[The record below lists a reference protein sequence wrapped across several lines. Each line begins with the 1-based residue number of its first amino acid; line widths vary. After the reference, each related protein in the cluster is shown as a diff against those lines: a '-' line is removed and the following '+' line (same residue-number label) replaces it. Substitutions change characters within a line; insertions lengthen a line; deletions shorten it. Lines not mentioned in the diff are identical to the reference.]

1 MDPHMTA
8 EDRNIMDLGSHRR
21 LKQELTPPPCP
32 QHFKKKKLVNFKVS
46 LRRRSLK
53 DQARRGSTG
62 SITPR
67 FDGRKS
73 SVTFLQDQVDALG
86 NVKDCAEHDIPLQT
100 RHDSRTATLERQDTR
115 TTKER
120 REAFRST
127 GEQRMAARRSQDR
140 RSGSTANS
148 FSLSRDQEHRF
159 EDQGSRDMEMT
170 RRLDL
175 ELSRA
180 TQRNLSVDTGK
191 RHSLVEPDL
200 SPIRTT
206 PPRTSPRTTPTRTT
220 PIRTSPNVFCP
231 PNDTSPT
238 PLTVPTAEEIRRL
251 NNIAAQRKRE
261 DFSRSISTSSTE
273 NWNKIKT
280 VATPRTTRMN
290 SLVEMVIT
298 RRKASLAPSIWTP
311 SVPRSSPGPRPA
323 NFQDQEEK
331 GKSVYVVSF
340 ILHTA
345 PVKQRQHVRFRRL
358 PSLQL
363 PEREVRG
370 KQYLAWLGKL
380 VENPLLSSGILLKGL
395 EIGVEYP
402 VIHLRDV
409 PEGGV
414 GGGEQRRLE
423 ASLGSDSSLLQAEYE
438 EVVSWTPELLVTCP
452 SDPSQWA
459 RCYII
464 LGFMTL
470 DGELNEKMEKVW
482 KEWTGALFIY
492 CNIDDDLGLKK
503 LSFYRRRSPHQAK
516 LFSYL
521 VIVEIDT
528 VTRKNSLHLLDFVYR
543 MRLRSMSGYISVYQS
558 HSPEVEVERKGSVSC
573 ISNSSSS
580 SSLSSSV
587 QAERAAVS
595 TTTILPEYQPD
606 VYPSS
611 RYGRMSV

>member
-8 EDRNIMDLGSHRR
+8 EDRNIMDLGTHRR
-21 LKQELTPPPCP
+21 LKQELTPPACP
-32 QHFKKKKLVNFKVS
+32 QHFRKKKLVNFKVS
-46 LRRRSLK
+46 LRRRSVK

-62 SITPR
+62 SITTPR
-67 FDGRKS
+67 SEGRKS

-86 NVKDCAEHDIPLQT
+86 DIKDSTEDAIPLQT
-100 RHDSRTATLERQDTR
+100 RNDSRTATLERQDTR

-127 GEQRMAARRSQDR
+127 GEQRMAARRSLDR
-140 RSGSTANS
+140 RSGSVAAS
-148 FSLSRDQEHRF
+148 FSLSRDQDHRF

-170 RRLDL
+170 RRLDQ

-180 TQRNLSVDTGK
+180 TQRNLFVDSAK
-191 RHSLVEPDL
+191 RNSLAEPEL

-206 PPRTSPRTTPTRTT
+206 PPRTSPTRTTPTRT
-220 PIRTSPNVFCP
+220 SPNMFIP
-231 PNDTSPT
+231 LSQTFPTSS
-238 PLTVPTAEEIRRL
+238 TVPTAEDIQRL

-261 DFSRSISTSSTE
+261 DFSRSSSVSSTE

-280 VATPRTTRMN
+280 VATPRSSRIN
-290 SLVEMVIT
+290 SLVEMLIT

-311 SVPRSSPGPRPA
+311 SVPRCCPGPRPA
-323 NFQDQEEK
+323 NFQDQEEQGK
-331 GKSVYVVSF
+331 GVYVISF

-345 PVKQRQHVRFRRL
+345 PVKQRPHVRFRRL

-380 VENPLLSSGILLKGL
+380 VENPLLSSGVLLKGL
-395 EIGVEYP
+395 EIGVQYP

-423 ASLGSDSSLLQAEYE
+423 ASLGNDSSLLQGEYE
-438 EVVSWTPELLVTCP
+438 EVVAWTPELLVTCP

-459 RCYII
+459 RCYIV

-470 DGELNEKMEKVW
+470 DGELNEKMEKAW

-503 LSFYRRRSPHQAK
+503 LSFFRRRSPHQAK

-558 HSPEVEVERKGSVSC
+558 HSPEVEAERKSGNVSC

-580 SSLSSSV
+580 SSLSSSI
-587 QAERAAVS
+587 QAERPAVS

-606 VYPSS
+606 MCPSA